1 MKTAIFGVFVI
12 VLIAGFS
19 AQSVFAH
26 SPDFKISTTEDI
38 LQFCEFFYEEYQL
51 LGIYDLTLQHPQ
63 FPNLRACAILY
74 NHIAWN
80 STHEARDIVL
90 INEIE
95 KYLGDSSYI
104 KERHIV
110 IPDIIPEWAKR
121 EAKLWIND
129 ENQDAGFAYV
139 VRTMLESGIL
149 KLDFIEKNCEE
160 NKICL
165 QEGDFI
171 KYSHFDKFGNIS
183 TIKHTVESIDKNKII
198 LKEEK
203 TSSEGKIIE
212 EIILDHDGLVK
223 SKDCCEYYEF
233 LIPIPKKLGD
243 SISENIKIVSET
255 TYTFEDQHKQSWF
268 ATDSTGQNTKIIDK
282 NTGLVFLYEHH
293 ETEVLSVGE
302 KTKITDSNFFDSK
315 YDMKKYDI
323 EIPEWWKKTTM
334 WMLNERISDSEYLRA
349 MENLISRN
357 IIKV

>member
-1 MKTAIFGVFVI
+1 MVFGIFAIAI
-12 VLIAGFS
+12 IASFN
-19 AQSVFAH
+19 AQSAFGH
-26 SPDFKISTTEDI
+26 SPDFEISTTEDI
-38 LQFCEFFYEEYQL
+38 LKFCEFFYEEFQL

-74 NHIAWN
+74 NHVAWN

-149 KLDFIEKNCEE
+149 KLNFIEKNCEE
-160 NKICL
+160 NKICFK
-165 QEGDFI
+165 EGEYI

-183 TIKHTVESIDKNKII
+183 TIKHTVESIDDDEIVLKQEKIS
-198 LKEEK
+198 K
-203 TSSEGKIIE
+203 EGKIEE
-212 EIILDHDGLVK
+212 EIILDKKGLVK

-233 LIPIPKKLGD
+233 LIPVPKSLGD
-243 SISENIKIVSET
+243 GISEKIKIVSET
-255 TYTFEDQHKQSWF
+255 TFTFDDDHKQSWF
-268 ATDSTGQNTKIIDK
+268 ATDITGQNTKIIDK
-282 NTGLVFLYEHH
+282 KTGLVFQYEHH
-293 ETEVLSVGE
+293 ETKVLSVGE
-302 KTKITDSNFFDSK
+302 KTKITDTNFFDTK
-315 YDMKKYDI
+315 YDMKKHDI
-323 EIPEWWKKTTM
+323 VIPEWWKITTM
-334 WMLNERISDSEYLRA
+334 WLLNERISESEYLRA
-349 MENLISRN
+349 MENLISRY

>member
-1 MKTAIFGVFVI
+1 MIFGILAI
-12 VLIAGFS
+12 VLIASFN
-19 AQSVFAH
+19 AQSSFAH
-26 SPDFKISTTEDI
+26 NPDFKISTTEDI
-38 LQFCEFFYEEYQL
+38 LKFCEFFYEEYQL

-74 NHIAWN
+74 NHVAWN

-149 KLDFIEKNCEE
+149 KLDFIEKNCEVNE
-160 NKICL
+160 ICI
-165 QEGDFI
+165 QKGDYI

-183 TIKHTVESIDKNKII
+183 TIKHTVESIENNEIV

-203 TSSEGKIIE
+203 ISTDGKIND
-212 EIILDHDGLVK
+212 EIVLDKNGLVK
-223 SKDCCEYYEF
+223 SKDCCVYYEF
-233 LIPIPKKLGD
+233 VIPFAKSLGD
-243 SISENIKIVSET
+243 NISKNIKIVSET
-255 TYTFEDQHKQSWF
+255 TFTFEDQHKQSWF
-268 ATDSTGQNTKIIDK
+268 ATDITGQNTKIIDK
-282 NTGLVFLYEHH
+282 KTGLVFLYEHH

-302 KTKITDSNFFDSK
+302 KTKITDTNFFDTK
-315 YDMKKYDI
+315 YNMGKYDI
-323 EIPEWWKKTTM
+323 VIPEWWKITTM
-334 WMLNERISDSEYLRA
+334 WLLNERISESEYLRA